1 VAQELGKSYTADK
14 MAFLAAATDAELT
27 IATAIGKLTLSFN
40 DAVKFVQALK
50 IRLRERPGRSQT
62 KVEELEQLEQSL
74 DLASS
79 TAERL
84 FESLLGRYGQSIQL
98 GDGACLLTRELRVS

>member
-1 VAQELGKSYTADK
+1 
-14 MAFLAAATDAELT
+14 MAFLEAATGAELT
-27 IATAIGKLTLSFN
+27 IATAIENLTVSFN
-40 DAVKFVQALK
+40 DGVKFVQALK
-50 IRLRERPGRSQT
+50 IRLRERPGRSRT
-62 KVEELEQLEQSL
+62 KVEELEHLEQSL

-79 TAERL
+79 IVQRL

>member
-1 VAQELGKSYTADK
+1 MAQELGKSCTADK
-14 MAFLAAATDAELT
+14 MAFLAAATGAELT

-50 IRLRERPGRSQT
+50 IRLRERPGRSQS
-62 KVEELEQLEQSL
+62 KVEELEHLEQSL

-79 TAERL
+79 TVERL

-98 GDGACLLTRELRVS
+98 GDGACLLTRKLRVS